1 MTEEWKDIEGYEN
14 LYQVSNLGRVKSLG
28 NGKSNKSKLKIMKTN
43 LNHKGY
49 PMISL
54 CKDGKSKGYSVHR
67 LVAQAFIP
75 NPDNLPQINHK
86 DEDKTNNRVENLE
99 WCTNEYNHNYGTRIE
114 RVRQKQIG
122 NPKMKTCLG
131 KFGKDNPT
139 SKPII
144 QFTMDGELVRMW
156 FAAKDAQREMGY
168 NDKSISQCCNGNRH
182 THKGFKWEFYNTDRY
197 LIALM
202 VKNLKAKGIILR
214 NAS

>member
-14 LYQVSNLGRVKSLG
+14 LYQVSNMGRVKSLG
-28 NGKSNKSKLKIMKTN
+28 NGKSNKSKLKIMKTT

-49 PMISL
+49 PMIGL
-54 CKDGKSKGYSVHR
+54 MNNGVKRTFSVHR
-67 LVAQAFIP
+67 LVAKAFIP
-75 NPDNLPQINHK
+75 NPDNLPQVNHI
-86 DEDKTNNRVENLE
+86 DEVKTNNCVENLE

-122 NPKMKTCLG
+122 NPNLKTCLG

-156 FAAKDAQREMGY
+156 FAARDAEREEGY
-168 NDKSISQCCNGNRH
+168 NSRSISACCSGKRH
-182 THKGFKWEFYNTDRY
+182 THKGSHWEYYETDRY

-202 VKNLKAKGIILR
+202 NKTIKDREKKRTA
-214 NAS
+214 